1 MEYAVSRKGTTLV
14 TLHEGTDTTACSAA
28 AEKLSEQLAALESSV
43 SVEEW
48 AILETDVYEHPAAP
62 FDPYTVVATF
72 RITVAVDADSESA
85 ATERG
90 AVAIDRVLEDG
101 PLESIT
107 YTGEAA
113 VSAV

>member
-1 MEYAVSRKGTTLV
+1 MEYAVSREGTTLV

-48 AILETDVYEHPAAP
+48 SVIETDVYEHPAAP

-72 RITVAVDADSESA
+72 RMTIAVDADTESEA
-85 ATERG
+85 AERG
-90 AVAIDRVLEDG
+90 AVTIDRMLEAG